1 MITSVVRIT
10 VASISRA
17 VPDQNET
24 ALIWAVASG
33 HEKIVKLLLENGADK
48 NIINRGGENVIDIAK
63 KLDKVYMVELL
74 SGN

>member
-1 MITSVVRIT
+1 
-10 VASISRA
+10 

-24 ALIWAVASG
+24 ALIWVVANG